1 MSSSSIL
8 VALMGRKVLQII
20 AQERKVVVYEEKLP
34 ENFMLRYN
42 VFLCANEN
50 YLLIGRCRTI
60 PPEISCQSLN
70 SELADNHLMLLK
82 ATAQCN

>member
-60 PPEISCQSLN
+60 PPEN